1 MSQNPVTRLYG
12 PKTTRASDTLF
23 ERMGGDKKLDEV
35 VTAVYDDMRKD
46 KEIGKFFARFRL
58 ERLKDRT
65 VDYLRGE
72 WGGEGY
78 KGSDLWISHSHMGIN
93 SHWYDVM
100 MKYYVQRLKKS
111 RIGKSEQQE
120 ILESLEK
127 MRKPIVDP
135 GLKLKDMYLNHTARE
150 AAKAGGDGWG
160 HVSNDPKERAKKQK
174 ETLDLLTQNRQ
185 IETKAAAALAEP
197 PTEPAAPKKVAPKK
211 VRRRPAAAQAAAE
224 SAECD
229 VPGSVHEA
237 SKVAPAR
244 CVSDAST
251 VAPASETDAEAARAG
266 AARLSAS
273 PQPTAVT
280 AFFDFLAESDSPPP
294 QVPSSQP
301 SGAELLYRLSVAA
314 KR

>member
-1 MSQNPVTRLYG
+1 
-12 PKTTRASDTLF
+12 
-23 ERMGGDKKLDEV
+23 MGGDKKLDEV
-35 VTAVYDDMRKD
+35 VTAVYNDMRAD

-72 WGGEGY
+72 WGGEAY

-135 GLKLKDMYLNHTARE
+135 GLKLKDMYLKHSERE
-150 AAKAGGDGWG
+150 AAKVGGDGWG
-160 HVSNDPKERAKKQK
+160 HVSNDPKERAKKEK
-174 ETLDLLTQNRQ
+174 ETLDMLTKNRQ
-185 IETKAAAALAEP
+185 AEQAKAAAATATP
-197 PTEPAAPKKVAPKK
+197 AEPAAPSSLPKKKAAPKK
-211 VRRRPAAAQAAAE
+211 VRRETVVAKAAAE

-229 VPGSVHEA
+229 VPGSV
-237 SKVAPAR
+237 
-244 CVSDAST
+244 SDAST
-251 VAPASETDAEAARAG
+251 VAPASEAGVEATKVG
-266 AARLSAS
+266 ASKISAS
-273 PQPTAVT
+273 PLPAAVT
-280 AFFDFLAESDSPPP
+280 TLFDFLAESDSPPL

-301 SGAELLYRLSVAA
+301 SGAELLYRLSVAN
-314 KR
+314 KQ